1 MAIFIGVRFMDT
13 MSMHTCVSGVTSYQ
27 RTVLKA
33 KNKEP
38 HPSDDDWI
46 QISSLNNLSEVQY
59 STISPFY

>member
-1 MAIFIGVRFMDT
+1 MDT

-38 HPSDDDWI
+38 DPSDDDWME
-46 QISSLNNLSEVQY
+46 ISSLNSLNDVR
-59 STISPFY
+59 IS